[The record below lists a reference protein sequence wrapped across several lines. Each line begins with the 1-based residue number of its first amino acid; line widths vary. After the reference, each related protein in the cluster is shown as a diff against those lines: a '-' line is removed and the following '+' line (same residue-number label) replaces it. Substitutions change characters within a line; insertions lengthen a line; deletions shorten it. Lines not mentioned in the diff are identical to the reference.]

1 MWDPVSEHFITVK
14 GGEIELEHS
23 LQSVSKWE
31 TKWHIPFHDD
41 RKEKTYEQNLDYI
54 RCMTLTPNVNPEIY
68 KYLTEENMK
77 QIVRELP
84 DLAFEQADDIIASCR
99 REE

>member
-1 MWDPVSEHFITVK
+1 LWDPVSEHFITVK

-68 KYLTEENMK
+68 KYLTEENMDYLTEI
-77 QIVRELP
+77 IVEKIY
-84 DLAFEQADDIIASCR
+84 DD
-99 REE
+99 